1 MYYTIFLIISSLLL
15 LPAIFLVFIPAF
27 PALWYMFFVAS
38 AFALFDGFVHIS
50 FAGLAILAGIV
61 LLSMI
66 VDTLSGIVGAK
77 YGGASKKSLIYGFV
91 GIIIGTVLFFPFFP
105 FGGLLGLFGGVLIAE
120 FVAHRNQNMA
130 LKAATGSLIGTFV
143 GMVINCLLAITFVI
157 TFLIFVI

>member
-1 MYYTIFLIISSLLL
+1 MYYSIFLIISSLLL

-38 AFALFDGFVHIS
+38 AFALFDGFAHIS
-50 FAGLAILAGIV
+50 LAGLSILGGIV

-91 GIIIGTVLFFPFFP
+91 GIIIGTVLFFPF
-105 FGGLLGLFGGVLIAE
+105 GGLLGLFGGILLAE
-120 FVAHRNQNMA
+120 FMAHRDQGLA

-143 GMVINCLLAITFVI
+143 GMILNCLLAIAFLV
-157 TFLIFVI
+157 TFLIFVL